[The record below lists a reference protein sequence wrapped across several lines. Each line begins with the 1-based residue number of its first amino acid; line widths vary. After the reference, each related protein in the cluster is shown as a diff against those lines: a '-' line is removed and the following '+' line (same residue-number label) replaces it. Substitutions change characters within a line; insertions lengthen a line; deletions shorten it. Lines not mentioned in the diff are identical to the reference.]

1 MKKKSPV
8 RQMLDAIEAHTP
20 SNLKQW
26 VEENKERILEDERDM
41 VALAW
46 VHGADFEYGTGPD
59 DTSKDSE
66 RDPQYG
72 YPYFDTR
79 YVTE

>member
-20 SNLKQW
+20 ETLKQW
-26 VEENKERILEDERDM
+26 VEENKDRILEDERDM

-46 VHGADFEYGTGPD
+46 VSGADFEYGVDPEN
-59 DTSKDSE
+59 TSEDSE

-72 YPYFDTR
+72 YPYFEAR
-79 YVTE
+79 YGD

>member
-8 RQMLDAIEAHTP
+8 RQLLDAIEAQTP
-20 SNLKQW
+20 STLKQW
-26 VEENKERILEDERDM
+26 VEENKDRILEDERDM

-46 VHGADFEYGTGPD
+46 VSGADFEYGVDPEN
-59 DTSKDSE
+59 TSKDSE

-79 YVTE
+79 YGT